1 MMVIQEICH
10 AHYNIYLYF
19 TDMLKQPPSI
29 TVNTGPGLGQGL
41 GLKVKS
47 TVIYNYVFIIG
58 VLTPLAKPIVL

>member
-1 MMVIQEICH
+1 MHITIYIYILQICSNS
-10 AHYNIYLYF
+10 HYPLLPILV
-19 TDMLKQPPSI
+19 LALP
-29 TVNTGPGLGQGL
+29 L